1 MVHMTKSST
10 IIIEWPV
17 HHHHHPE
24 RAVTIDSPMW
34 TNRKPECD
42 RLTQFLFGGFMVR
55 LLHLR
60 VKIWLLQLNCHS
72 VRNATAPSDQVQ
84 ALANGHTAIIVNLFC
99 PQYAADQGFVRS
111 FKFDFKSIHI
121 SCDRQCY
128 QQDTIPRPYFPLR
141 LTDVCAWGASFP
153 RLLD

>member
-1 MVHMTKSST
+1 
-10 IIIEWPV
+10 
-17 HHHHHPE
+17 
-24 RAVTIDSPMW
+24 
-34 TNRKPECD
+34 
-42 RLTQFLFGGFMVR
+42 MVR

-72 VRNATAPSDQVQ
+72 VRNATAPSDQAQ

-121 SCDRQCY
+121 SCDRPTVLSARHY
-128 QQDTIPRPYFPLR
+128 SEAHFPTA
-141 LTDVCAWGASFP
+141 TD
-153 RLLD
+153 